1 MAFNFT
7 FNPNE
12 YEVQEFVLI
21 PEGDI
26 RVRIADVVEKTFNSG
41 NSGFEITL
49 DVSGYSAK
57 LWQYIII
64 DPNDSKKTN
73 QRLGAFFDSFGITH
87 YDLNAFKSW
96 IGKIGAVRVFHDE
109 YNGNKNAKVKFVI
122 ARKRQDSLPAWKEPN
137 GGSQAQSAPTI
148 DIKASD
154 LPF

>member
-1 MAFNFT
+1 MSFNFT

-12 YEVQEFVLI
+12 YEAQEFVLI

-26 RVRIADVVEKTFNSG
+26 RVRIADVVAKDFKSG
-41 NSGFEITL
+41 NSGFEVTL

-73 QRLGAFFDSFGITH
+73 QRLGSFFDSFGITN
-87 YDLNAFKSW
+87 YDLNAHKGW
-96 IGKIGAVRVFHDE
+96 VGKIGAVRVFHEE
-109 YNGNKNAKVKFVI
+109 YNGQKSAKVKFVI
-122 ARKRQDSLPAWKEPN
+122 ARKRQDTLAPWKEPN
-137 GGSQAQSAPTI
+137 GGSQG
-148 DIKASD
+148 ASGPALNISSND

>member
-12 YEVQEFVLI
+12 YEAQEFVLI

-26 RVRIADVVEKTFNSG
+26 RVRIADVVAKDFKSG
-41 NSGFEITL
+41 NSGFEVTL

-73 QRLGAFFDSFGITH
+73 QRLGSFFDSFGITN
-87 YDLNAFKSW
+87 YDLNAHKGW
-96 IGKIGAVRVFHDE
+96 VGKIGAVRVFHEE
-109 YNGNKNAKVKFVI
+109 YNGQKSAKVKFVI
-122 ARKRQDSLPAWKEPN
+122 QRKRQDSLPAWKEPN
-137 GGSQAQSAPTI
+137 GGSQA
-148 DIKASD
+148 ASGTALNISSND

>member
-7 FNPNE
+7 FNPSE

-73 QRLGAFFDSFGITH
+73 QRLGAFFDSFGITN
-87 YDLNAFKSW
+87 YDLNASKSW

-122 ARKRQDSLPAWKEPN
+122 QRKRQDSLPAWKEPN
-137 GGSQAQSAPTI
+137 GGSQAQAAPTMNI
-148 DIKASD
+148 ASSD